1 MTPSEVA
8 DSFVEAIN
16 SGDVDRLVALM
27 TREHIFV
34 DADGSEH
41 VGRDGVSAS
50 WRKYFELVPNFRIE
64 VFHRFE
70 DTNTVVLLGEAS
82 GTFIESGALEPRNHW
97 TVPAAWRVVVESDRV
112 AIWQLYANQHQM
124 YEILERIRTA

>member
-34 DADGSEH
+34 DADGSER
-41 VGRDGVSAS
+41 VGRDGMRTS
-50 WRKYFELVPNFRIE
+50 WREYFELVPNFRIE